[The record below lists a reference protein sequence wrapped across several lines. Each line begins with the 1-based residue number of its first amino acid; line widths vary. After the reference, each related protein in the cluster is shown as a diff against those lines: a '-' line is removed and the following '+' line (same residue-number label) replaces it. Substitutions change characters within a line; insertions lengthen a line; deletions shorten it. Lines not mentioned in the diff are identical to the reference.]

1 MRGALVDLDV
11 LALVGEPQV
20 DELVGVLGVV
30 LPQQAVGR
38 EGVEDPVAQRMTELG
53 VGHPAVQRQRRDEH
67 DVVHPGLRR
76 ELEHLLD
83 HELADVGARAWAAV
97 AATRRRRRW

>member
-1 MRGALVDLDV
+1 M
-11 LALVGEPQV
+11 

-38 EGVEDPVAQRMTELG
+38 EGVVDPVAERMAQLG

-67 DVVHPGLRR
+67 DVVDARLGG

-83 HELADVGARAWAAV
+83 HELAHVGARAWAAA